1 MIEVILDSI
10 MEEPAAEIELEE
22 EIELTEGIVSPA
34 QQEAQEAINLMRQ
47 ISKSSIVPRGRALS
61 RGSTRGRSK
70 SRDSSDSVL
79 GNQPRAISDT
89 NVLVGPSPIRGR
101 SATSDTVRGR
111 PRIVLSDDQRVA
123 LLASLEEEDP
133 VTRGRPP
140 VTRGR
145 SPMPK
150 SKPPQRSRYADAP
163 AAEEKTTPP
172 PRPPRGFGSD
182 TPRSIVE
189 VKTEPKKDLIVPEEK
204 DPEIDFETGRKNLYN
219 LLDKG
224 NEAID
229 GILNLA
235 KEGEHP
241 RAYEV
246 AGQLI
251 KTVSEV
257 SQNLLDLQ
265 DKLKKVKEVPNTGPK
280 NVTNALFVG
289 STTELQKML
298 KKSK

>member
-1 MIEVILDSI
+1 MSKIDDKLNEVLGI
-10 MEEPAAEIELEE
+10 AEIDKTFENEVLPKKVS
-22 EIELTEGIVSPA
+22 TE
-34 QQEAQEAINLMRQ
+34 
-47 ISKSSIVPRGRALS
+47 
-61 RGSTRGRSK
+61 
-70 SRDSSDSVL
+70 
-79 GNQPRAISDT
+79 
-89 NVLVGPSPIRGR
+89 VLV
-101 SATSDTVRGR
+101 
-111 PRIVLSDDQRVA
+111 
-123 LLASLEEEDP
+123 
-133 VTRGRPP
+133 
-140 VTRGR
+140 
-145 SPMPK
+145 
-150 SKPPQRSRYADAP
+150 
-163 AAEEKTTPP
+163 
-172 PRPPRGFGSD
+172 
-182 TPRSIVE
+182 
-189 VKTEPKKDLIVPEEK
+189 PEAK
-204 DPEIDFETGRKNLYN
+204 DPDIDFETGRKNLYN

-265 DKLKKVKEVPNTGPK
+265 DKLKKIKDIPDKGPK

-298 KKSK
+298 KGKKE

>member
-1 MIEVILDSI
+1 M
-10 MEEPAAEIELEE
+10 
-22 EIELTEGIVSPA
+22 
-34 QQEAQEAINLMRQ
+34 
-47 ISKSSIVPRGRALS
+47 SKIDDKLNE
-61 RGSTRGRSK
+61 
-70 SRDSSDSVL
+70 VL
-79 GNQPRAISDT
+79 GIAEEVPYEN
-89 NVLVGPSPIRGR
+89 
-101 SATSDTVRGR
+101 
-111 PRIVLSDDQRVA
+111 
-123 LLASLEEEDP
+123 SLE
-133 VTRGRPP
+133 VA
-140 VTRGR
+140 
-145 SPMPK
+145 K
-150 SKPPQRSRYADAP
+150 
-163 AAEEKTTPP
+163 KT
-172 PRPPRGFGSD
+172 S
-182 TPRSIVE
+182 
-189 VKTEPKKDLIVPEEK
+189 TEITVPEDK

-257 SQNLLDLQ
+257 SQDLLNLQ
-265 DKLKKVKEVPNTGPK
+265 EKLKKVKEVPDKGPK

-298 KKSK
+298 KGKKE

>member
-1 MIEVILDSI
+1 M
-10 MEEPAAEIELEE
+10 
-22 EIELTEGIVSPA
+22 
-34 QQEAQEAINLMRQ
+34 
-47 ISKSSIVPRGRALS
+47 SKIDDKLNE
-61 RGSTRGRSK
+61 
-70 SRDSSDSVL
+70 VL
-79 GNQPRAISDT
+79 GIA
-89 NVLVGPSPIRGR
+89 
-101 SATSDTVRGR
+101 
-111 PRIVLSDDQRVA
+111 
-123 LLASLEEEDP
+123 ED
-133 VTRGRPP
+133 VT
-140 VTRGR
+140 
-145 SPMPK
+145 
-150 SKPPQRSRYADAP
+150 Y
-163 AAEEKTTPP
+163 EN
-172 PRPPRGFGSD
+172 
-182 TPRSIVE
+182 E
-189 VKTEPKKDLIVPEEK
+189 VKTETKKDLIVPEEK

-219 LLDKG
+219 LIDKG

-265 DKLKKVKEVPNTGPK
+265 DKLKKVKEIPEKGPK

-298 KKSK
+298 KEKK

>member
-1 MIEVILDSI
+1 MSKIDDKLNEVLGIAEEPNELEVIQK
-10 MEEPAAEIELEE
+10 E
-22 EIELTEGIVSPA
+22 T
-34 QQEAQEAINLMRQ
+34 
-47 ISKSSIVPRGRALS
+47 
-61 RGSTRGRSK
+61 
-70 SRDSSDSVL
+70 
-79 GNQPRAISDT
+79 
-89 NVLVGPSPIRGR
+89 
-101 SATSDTVRGR
+101 
-111 PRIVLSDDQRVA
+111 
-123 LLASLEEEDP
+123 
-133 VTRGRPP
+133 
-140 VTRGR
+140 
-145 SPMPK
+145 
-150 SKPPQRSRYADAP
+150 
-163 AAEEKTTPP
+163 
-172 PRPPRGFGSD
+172 
-182 TPRSIVE
+182 
-189 VKTEPKKDLIVPEEK
+189 KDLVVPDDK

-219 LLDKG
+219 LIDKG

-265 DKLKKVKEVPNTGPK
+265 DKLKKVKEVPDKGPK

-298 KKSK
+298 KEKKWYFLDKS

>member
-1 MIEVILDSI
+1 MSKIDDKLNEVLGIAEEPNELEVIQK
-10 MEEPAAEIELEE
+10 E
-22 EIELTEGIVSPA
+22 
-34 QQEAQEAINLMRQ
+34 
-47 ISKSSIVPRGRALS
+47 
-61 RGSTRGRSK
+61 
-70 SRDSSDSVL
+70 
-79 GNQPRAISDT
+79 
-89 NVLVGPSPIRGR
+89 
-101 SATSDTVRGR
+101 
-111 PRIVLSDDQRVA
+111 
-123 LLASLEEEDP
+123 
-133 VTRGRPP
+133 
-140 VTRGR
+140 
-145 SPMPK
+145 
-150 SKPPQRSRYADAP
+150 
-163 AAEEKTTPP
+163 
-172 PRPPRGFGSD
+172 
-182 TPRSIVE
+182 
-189 VKTEPKKDLIVPEEK
+189 KKDLVVPNDK

-219 LLDKG
+219 LIDKG

-265 DKLKKVKEVPNTGPK
+265 DKLKKVKEVPDKGPK

-298 KKSK
+298 KEKK